1 MPIKSSGFLSAIR
14 RMLWFYRLAR
24 DTSKPTTKGKN
35 MKYIIGNWKMHGSR
49 DLAWKL
55 TLDLHQYVAAEGRK
69 NAKMVLCPPFPY
81 LPLMQDFLQRH
92 QSPIGLGAQDCHA
105 QASGAF
111 TGNISAPMLADI
123 GCAYVILG
131 HSERRQYH
139 AETDPQIAAKIQA
152 AQGSGLVAVL
162 CIGETLAERQAGE
175 TNNALARQLDGC
187 LSPLP
192 QAAKLIVA
200 YEPVWAIGTGLNA
213 AAGDI
218 EAAHLHIRQELG
230 RHFGPGGSAIQIIYG
245 GSVKPNNALATLATP
260 GVDGVLVGG
269 ASLQFADFRD
279 IYAAC
284 A

>member
-1 MPIKSSGFLSAIR
+1 
-14 RMLWFYRLAR
+14 
-24 DTSKPTTKGKN
+24 
-35 MKYIIGNWKMHGSR
+35 MKYIIGNWKMNGSR

-55 TLDLHQYVAAEGRK
+55 TLDLHQYVAAEGRGD
-69 NAKMVLCPPFPY
+69 AKMVLCPPFPY
-81 LPLMQDFLQRH
+81 LPLMQDFLSRH
-92 QSPIGLGAQDCHA
+92 QSAIGLGAQDCHA

-123 GCAYVILG
+123 GCGYVILG

-139 AETDPQIAAKIQA
+139 AETDAQIALKVKA
-152 AQGSGLVAVL
+152 AQGAGLIAVL
-162 CIGETLAERQAGE
+162 CIGETMAERQGAQ
-175 TNNALARQLDGC
+175 TNAVLSQQLNGC

-192 QAAKLIVA
+192 DATKLIVA

-213 AAGDI
+213 NAEDI
-218 EAAHLHIRQELG
+218 ESAHHHIRQELV
-230 RHFGPGGSAIQIIYG
+230 RHFGPGGGKIPVVYG
-245 GSVKPNNALATLATP
+245 GSVKPNNAAATLATP